1 MIFMVIIM
9 LKDLK
14 VVFMGTPEFSVPV
27 LSMLIENT
35 NVLLVVT
42 QPDKAV
48 GRGGKVSLSPIKELA
63 LKNNIEVFQPVKI
76 RHDYERVLE
85 VKPDIII
92 TCAYGQ
98 IIPSA
103 ILDFPRFGC
112 INVHASL
119 LPKLRGGAP
128 IHHAIMDGYMETGVT
143 IMFMDKGMDTGD
155 MIEKRALP
163 ITNFDNVGTLH
174 DKLSVLGSELLKET
188 LPNII
193 SGNITR
199 TKQDD
204 SLATYAYNIKK
215 EEELLDFNDKAID
228 IFNKVRGLNPFP
240 GSYLTI
246 NNKVLKIYEVTY
258 ELTNNYD
265 NALNGTIVIYD
276 RKHLGIK
283 CMDGI
288 IYLQQVKKEGK
299 KCMDIASFINGEKEN
314 LKGLVVN
321 ENAR

>member
-163 ITNFDNVGTLH
+163 ITNFDNVGTLY

-314 LKGLVVN
+314 LKGLIVN
-321 ENAR
+321 ENAG

>member
-1 MIFMVIIM
+1 MVIIM

-163 ITNFDNVGTLH
+163 ITNLDNVGTLH

-314 LKGLVVN
+314 LKGLIVN
-321 ENAR
+321 ENAG

>member
-48 GRGGKVSLSPIKELA
+48 GRGGKVSFSPIKELA

-98 IIPSA
+98 IIPSV

-163 ITNFDNVGTLH
+163 ITNLDNVGTLH

-321 ENAR
+321 EIAG

>member
-1 MIFMVIIM
+1 MVIIM

-48 GRGGKVSLSPIKELA
+48 GRGGKVSFSPIKELA

-174 DKLSVLGSELLKET
+174 DKLSVFGSELLKET

-314 LKGLVVN
+314 LKGLIVN
-321 ENAR
+321 ENAG

>member
-1 MIFMVIIM
+1 MMLMVIIM

-48 GRGGKVSLSPIKELA
+48 GRGGKVSYSPIKELA

-76 RHDYERVLE
+76 RHDYERILE

-215 EEELLDFNDKAID
+215 EEELLDFNDKAIN

-283 CMDGI
+283 CTDGI

-299 KCMDIASFINGEKEN
+299 KCMDIVPFINGEKEN
-314 LKGLVVN
+314 LKGLIVN

>member
-48 GRGGKVSLSPIKELA
+48 GRGGKVSFSPIKELA

-98 IIPSA
+98 IIPSV

-128 IHHAIMDGYMETGVT
+128 IHHAIMDGYSETGVT

-174 DKLSVLGSELLKET
+174 DKLSVLGSKLLKET

-321 ENAR
+321 ENAG

>member
-1 MIFMVIIM
+1 MMLMVIIM

-48 GRGGKVSLSPIKELA
+48 GRVGKVSYSPIKELA

-76 RHDYERVLE
+76 RHDYERILE

-215 EEELLDFNDKAID
+215 EEELLDFNDKAIN

-299 KCMDIASFINGEKEN
+299 KCMDIVSFINGEKEN
-314 LKGLVVN
+314 LKGLIVN

>member
-155 MIEKRALP
+155 MIEKRALS

-193 SGNITR
+193 GGNITR

-321 ENAR
+321 ENAG

>member
-1 MIFMVIIM
+1 MVIIM

-163 ITNFDNVGTLH
+163 ITNLDNVGTLH

-321 ENAR
+321 ENAG

>member
-1 MIFMVIIM
+1 MVIIM

-163 ITNFDNVGTLH
+163 ITNFDNVGTLY

-314 LKGLVVN
+314 LKGLIVN
-321 ENAR
+321 ENAG

>member
-1 MIFMVIIM
+1 MVIIM

-155 MIEKRALP
+155 MIEKRALS

-193 SGNITR
+193 GGNITR

-321 ENAR
+321 ENAG